1 MSELPTSL
9 VNILITPA
17 QQHNNQYP
25 PVLNLPIPSQPTT
38 AIAPVLSKVHFDNDA
53 NAGGDLL
60 LPDAQVV
67 FVNNP
72 LITQVNSITF
82 AETNF
87 HPTSGLCV
95 LTLITAENY
104 QEVGMG
110 VSFSLL
116 NNPRGFY
123 ESLQPA
129 CKYTFVLTLS
139 KDQNGVTDIVL
150 LSKTVQTLSAL

>member
-17 QQHNNQYP
+17 QQHNNQHP
-25 PVLNLPIPSQPTT
+25 PVLNLPRPSQPTT
-38 AIAPVLSKVHFDNDA
+38 APVLSKVHFDNDA
-53 NAGGDLL
+53 NAGCDLL
-60 LPDAQVV
+60 LPDAQFV
-67 FVNNP
+67 FCNNP

-104 QEVGMG
+104 QGAGMSVG
-110 VSFSLL
+110 FSLL
-116 NNPRGFY
+116 NNLRSFY
-123 ESLQPA
+123 DSLQPN